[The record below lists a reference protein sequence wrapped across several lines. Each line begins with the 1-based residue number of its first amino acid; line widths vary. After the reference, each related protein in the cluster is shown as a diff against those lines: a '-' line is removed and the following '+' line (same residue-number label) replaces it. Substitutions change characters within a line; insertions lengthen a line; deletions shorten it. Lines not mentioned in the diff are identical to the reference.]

1 MSLLFRE
8 WKRDILNFS
17 EWTVATRAALS
28 QKLRRVWLKP
38 GLSHCEKTLVS
49 QLPFRMWNPGC
60 DLSRWATSAYCG
72 NAAITETHKS
82 PEKSIRTVSMV
93 ERIQMQGSV
102 TFECDFFF
110 FSNRMV
116 CTKYADGWKWPQCLL
131 SSLIAERF
139 LEADLFS
146 ISLHLY
152 LRGLGSVWKPDRFKI
167 RVGVHLSSMKTKLLD
182 SPKVF

>member
-17 EWTVATRAALS
+17 EWPVATRAALS

-72 NAAITETHKS
+72 NEAVTETHKS

-110 FSNRMV
+110 FFP
-116 CTKYADGWKWPQCLL
+116 TGWSALNMQMAGSDPSASYHLWLL
-131 SSLIAERF
+131 SVFWRQTCSVF
-139 LEADLFS
+139 HS
-146 ISLHLY
+146 ICIWE
-152 LRGLGSVWKPDRFKI
+152 G
-167 RVGVHLSSMKTKLLD
+167 
-182 SPKVF
+182 